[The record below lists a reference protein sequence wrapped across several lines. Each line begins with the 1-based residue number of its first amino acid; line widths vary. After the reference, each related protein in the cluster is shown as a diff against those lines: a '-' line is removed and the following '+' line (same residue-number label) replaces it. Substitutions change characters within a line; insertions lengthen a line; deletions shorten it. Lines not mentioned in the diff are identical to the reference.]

1 MKKKAT
7 RSASTM
13 SFPAIAAAIFAL
25 AAALAAAPPAAP
37 AAAPAEENWPSFRGP
52 TDQGHT
58 DAARL
63 PVRWSERENVVWKTP
78 IAGKAWSSPV
88 VWGDR
93 VWLTSATEDGT
104 QLFVLCVEKASGKIL
119 IEKRVR
125 YVPAPQYCHPFNSYA
140 SPSPVV
146 EEGRVYVSF
155 GSPYNACLDAA
166 TGAVVWER
174 TDFVCN
180 HFRGAG
186 SSPFLYKNLLILHF
200 DGSDRQY
207 VAAMDKRTGKTVW
220 TANRS
225 VDYHDLDPATGKPST
240 DGDFRKAYST
250 PIVVDV
256 GGRPVLVSLGSMALY
271 GYEPDTGKELWRV
284 ESIGGFSGSTRPV
297 GDGRMVFVPMANTAG
312 IWAIR
317 PDGRGVVTD
326 SHVAWRYQPAV
337 AKRSSLALVDG
348 RIYSA
353 DEKGVVA
360 CLDARSGKELW
371 KARLGVAFSASP
383 LVAAG
388 KLYFFD
394 ETGKSTVIEAAAKLQ
409 SLAVNKLDDGCMG
422 SPAVSGNALFV
433 RTKTHLYR
441 IEETSNR

>member
-1 MKKKAT
+1 MKKAT
-7 RSASTM
+7 RSVSTM
-13 SFPAIAAAIFAL
+13 SIVAMAAAGML
-25 AAALAAAPPAAP
+25 ACAAGATAAP
-37 AAAPAEENWPSFRGP
+37 AALAGENWPSFRGP

-93 VWLTSATEDGT
+93 IWLTSATEDGT
-104 QLFVLCVEKASGKIL
+104 QLFVLCVLKASGKIVL
-119 IEKRVR
+119 EKRVR
-125 YVPAPQYCHPFNSYA
+125 YVSAPQYCHPFNSYA

-155 GSPYNACLDAA
+155 GAPYNACLDAA

-186 SSPFLYKNLLILHF
+186 SSPILYKNLLILHF

-207 VAAMDKRTGKTVW
+207 VAAMDKRTGKTAW
-220 TANRS
+220 TTSRS
-225 VDYHDLDPATGKPST
+225 VDYNDLDPTTGKPSAE
-240 DGDFRKAYST
+240 GDFRKAFST
-250 PIVVDV
+250 PILVDV
-256 GGRPVLVSLGSMALY
+256 GGKPVLVSLGSMALY

-284 ESIGGFSGSTRPV
+284 ESIGGHSGSTRPV

-312 IWAIR
+312 IWAVR
-317 PDGRGVVTD
+317 PDGRGAVTD
-326 SHVAWRYQPAV
+326 SHVAWRYQPAA
-337 AKRSSLALVDG
+337 AKRSSLAMVGDRLF
-348 RIYSA
+348 SA
-353 DEKGVVA
+353 DEKGVVV

-371 KARLGVAFSASP
+371 KARLGGAFSASP

-394 ETGKSTVIEAAAKLQ
+394 ESGKTTVIEAAGKFQ
-409 SLAVNKLDDGCMG
+409 SVAVNKLDAGCMA
-422 SPAVSGNALFV
+422 SPAVSGNALLV

-441 IEETSNR
+441 IEPAPRR

>member
-1 MKKKAT
+1 MKKAT
-7 RSASTM
+7 RSTSTM
-13 SFPAIAAAIFAL
+13 SFPAIAAAVFAL
-25 AAALAAAPPAAP
+25 ACGAAAP
-37 AAAPAEENWPSFRGP
+37 AALAGAPAEVNWPSFRGP
-52 TDQGHT
+52 TDQGHS

-93 VWLTSATEDGT
+93 IWLTSATDDGT
-104 QLFVLCVEKASGKIL
+104 QLSVLSVDKASGKIVL
-119 IEKRVR
+119 EKRVR
-125 YVPAPQYCHPFNSYA
+125 YVSGPQYCHPFNSYA

-155 GSPYNACLDAA
+155 GAPYNACLDAA

-186 SSPFLYKNLLILHF
+186 SSPILYKNLLILHF

-220 TANRS
+220 TTARS
-225 VDYHDLDPATGKPST
+225 VDFNDLDPATGKPSIE
-240 DGDFRKAYST
+240 GDFRKAFST
-250 PIVVDV
+250 PIIVDV
-256 GGRPVLVSLGSMALY
+256 GGKPVLVSLGSMAMY

-284 ESIGGFSGSTRPV
+284 ESIGGHSGSTRPV
-297 GDGRMVFVPMANTAG
+297 GDGRMVFTPISYTAG
-312 IWAIR
+312 IWAVR
-317 PDGRGVVTD
+317 PDGRGAVTD
-326 SHVAWRYQPAV
+326 SHVAWRYQPAA

-353 DEKGVVA
+353 DEKGVVV
-360 CLDARSGKELW
+360 CLDARKGNELW
-371 KARLGVAFSASP
+371 KARLGGAFSASP
-383 LVAAG
+383 VVAAG

-394 ETGKSTVIEAAAKLQ
+394 ETGRSTVIEAAGKFQ
-409 SLAVNKLDDGCMG
+409 SVAVNKLDDGCMA

-441 IEETSNR
+441 IEEAAGR